1 MWLQSGSLTSW
12 NMVQTGEMAQQV
24 KVLAAKSDNLSSL
37 PGSQIMK
44 RKNSQDL
51 SSDLYTYSNT

>member
-24 KVLAAKSDNLSSL
+24 KVLAAKSDNLSL
-37 PGSQIMK
+37 IRGSHMIVGKIQCVQIV
-44 RKNSQDL
+44 S
-51 SSDLYTYSNT
+51 